1 MRIRAT
7 VAAVTGA
14 LALSALAAPIA
25 QADPHG
31 VELNRPGIAERFGT
45 SSAKPSL
52 RTGATAAPTIT
63 AVTVNS
69 NTNVVV
75 GTGAKTIKVY
85 VKASHP
91 SGISDAY
98 IDLWHGSDPEYDI
111 DGWLPPNEQAASCTA
126 SSATTST
133 CMLTITAT
141 PGADGDGVGDL
152 YANILAGT
160 WNVSVGVLANDGEVF
175 YTDFYKTHKVQRASV
190 LTVNAGP
197 EPVQKGGTLTVTG
210 KLTRADWG
218 TRKYVGFSGQKVALQ
233 FRKSGPTS
241 YANVKGI
248 TAATGGAL
256 KTTYKASYDGYWRF
270 NYSGIPS
277 TAAVSVA
284 GDYVDVK

>member
-14 LALSALAAPIA
+14 LALSALAAPLA
-25 QADPHG
+25 QADSQRA
-31 VELNRPGIAERFGT
+31 ELDRPSVAERFGAP
-45 SSAKPSL
+45 SAKSTS
-52 RTGATAAPTIT
+52 RTGVQAVPTVT

-69 NTNVVV
+69 ATNVVV

-91 SGISDAY
+91 SGIADAY
-98 IDLWHGSDPEYDI
+98 LDLWHGSDPEYDI
-111 DGWLPPNEQAASCTA
+111 DGWLPPNETAASCTA

-141 PGADGDGVGDL
+141 PGASGDGVGDL

-160 WNVSVGVLANDGEVF
+160 WNVAVGVLANDDEVF
-175 YTDFYKTHKVQRASV
+175 YTDFYRTHKVQRASV

-197 EPVQKGGTLTVTG
+197 EPVKKGATLTVTG
-210 KLTRADWG
+210 KLTRADWA
-218 TRKYVGFSGQKVALQ
+218 TRKYVGLSGQKVALQ

-248 TAATGGAL
+248 TSATGGAL

-270 NYSGIPS
+270 NYSGIAS
-277 TAAVSVA
+277 TSAASVA

>member
-7 VAAVTGA
+7 VAAVSGA
-14 LALSALAAPIA
+14 LALSALTAPIA
-25 QADPHG
+25 QADANG
-31 VELNRPGIAERFGT
+31 AELDRPSIAERFGT
-45 SSAKPSL
+45 PSAKSSA
-52 RTGATAAPTIT
+52 RVGAQAVPTIN
-63 AVTVNS
+63 AVTINS
-69 NTNVVV
+69 NTSMVV

-85 VKASHP
+85 VKATHP

-111 DGWLPPNEQAASCTA
+111 DGYLPPNEEVASCTA

-133 CMLTITAT
+133 CKLTITAT
-141 PGADGDGVGDL
+141 PGTTGDL
-152 YANILAGT
+152 VGKVYSNILAGT

-190 LTVNAGP
+190 LTVNANP
-197 EPVQKGGTLTVTG
+197 EPVKKGGTLTVTG
-210 KLTRADWG
+210 KLTRADWP

-270 NYSGIPS
+270 NYSGIAS
-277 TAAVSVA
+277 TAAISVA